1 MSTISLSETPVKA
14 QASVADISEIVEEY
28 PQTF

>member
-1 MSTISLSETPVKA
+1 MSTISLSETPVNT
-14 QASVADISEIVEEY
+14 QASFADISEIVEEY